1 VKPLVSFIVAAHNV
15 ERYVESAVRSALG
28 QTVAEIE
35 VVVVDDGSRDTTP
48 IIVEKIMRED
58 ARVVLLRRDT
68 AGGPGIAR
76 NLAMEHARGEWL
88 AVLDSDD
95 LAEPER
101 TERLLAFAR
110 CTSSDMVADN
120 LMRFDD
126 GTGRNLSSLL
136 PTSEAPFAV
145 QIDAVEYIDM
155 NVIFGTRP
163 SLGYLKPVFSAN
175 FMNCHDIRY
184 DETLRV
190 GEDFHLCA
198 QALLA
203 GARYTVFS
211 EPLYRY
217 RVRADSIS
225 HALSLQDVD
234 RLATAVAKL
243 RIPTLPGSSI
253 SDALLRYA
261 RSLERAHAFVRL
273 VEAAKERRWAEAAG
287 ILRRPEMWS
296 LIRRFGFEA
305 VAKRVDRLL
314 KRPTLAFSSERDQ

>member
-1 VKPLVSFIVAAHNV
+1 MKPLLSFIVAAHNV

-28 QTVAEIE
+28 QTIPDIE

-48 IIVEKIMRED
+48 IIVEKIARED

-68 AGGPGIAR
+68 AGGPGAAR

-95 LAEPER
+95 LVEPER

-145 QIDAVEYIDM
+145 QIDAAEYIDM
-155 NVIFGTRP
+155 NAIFGTRP
-163 SLGYLKPVFSAN
+163 SLGYLKPVFSAD
-175 FMNCHDIRY
+175 FMSRHDIRY
-184 DETLRV
+184 DETLRI

-198 QALLA
+198 EALLA
-203 GARYTVFS
+203 GARYTVLS

-225 HALSLQDVD
+225 RAISLQDVD
-234 RLATAVAKL
+234 RLASGAAGL
-243 RIPTLPGSSI
+243 RTRALPGSI

-261 RSLERAHAFVRL
+261 RSLERARAFVRL
-273 VEAAKERRWAEAAG
+273 VDAAKGHRWAEAAE

-296 LIRRFGFEA
+296 LIGRFGFEA
-305 VAKRVDRLL
+305 IAKRVDRLL
-314 KRPTLAFSSERDQ
+314 KRPALALSTERDQ